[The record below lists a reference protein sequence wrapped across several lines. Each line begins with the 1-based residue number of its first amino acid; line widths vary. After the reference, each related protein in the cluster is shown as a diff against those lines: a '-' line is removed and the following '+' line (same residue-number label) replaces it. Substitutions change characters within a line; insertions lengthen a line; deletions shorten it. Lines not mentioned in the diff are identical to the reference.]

1 MASRRRI
8 STTILSPLPSAARF
22 PTTNITPPDFTHVV
36 IGSGIIG
43 LSTARQLT
51 LRPRTST
58 LLLERHPTAGT
69 ETSSRNSQVL
79 HAGLYYGAQ
88 SLKARLCVRGRHLA
102 YGFCRARRVP
112 HARVGKWIVAQDE
125 GQRRRLEDIVGV
137 AGGELGV
144 PLRWLSRKEVD
155 AEGEGVRAL
164 AGALES
170 PETGIVDSHSFMTA
184 LHTDFE
190 NQGGTTS
197 FRSHVQDI
205 EPLGNNGS
213 SGWRL
218 HVLSEDSPPTTIT
231 TETIINAAGLN
242 ATTIHNLIVPAS
254 RRLSLHLAK
263 GSYFSYAASRP
274 RISRLVYPAPD
285 ARSAGLGTHLTI
297 DLGGRM
303 RFGPDVEWVNSVDD
317 LSVGT
322 ARLSAVADEVRRY
335 LPGLDPSQLVPDYAG
350 IRPKLSRGAALAGG
364 KDFQDF
370 IIRKED
376 GYEGWVNLLGIESP
390 GLTSCLAIAEMVEQL
405 LYGSVSSTD

>member
-1 MASRRRI
+1 M
-8 STTILSPLPSAARF
+8 TSP
-22 PTTNITPPDFTHVV
+22 TC
-36 IGSGIIG
+36 
-43 LSTARQLT
+43 
-51 LRPRTST
+51 
-58 LLLERHPTAGT
+58 
-69 ETSSRNSQVL
+69 SRNSQVL
-79 HAGLYYGAQ
+79 HAGLYYGAR

-102 YGFCRARRVP
+102 YEFCRARRVA

-125 GQRRRLEDIVGV
+125 RQRRRLEDIVSV
-137 AGGELGV
+137 AGGVLGI
-144 PLRWLSRKEVD
+144 PLRWVSQKEVD
-155 AEGEGVRAL
+155 AKGEGVRAL

-170 PETGIVDSHSFMTA
+170 PETGIVDSHAFMTA
-184 LHTDFE
+184 LHADFE

-197 FRSHVQDI
+197 FRSHVEDI
-205 EPLGNNGS
+205 EPLGTNGS
-213 SGWRL
+213 GGWRL
-218 HVLSEDSPPTTIT
+218 HVRSDDSPPTTIT
-231 TETIINAAGLN
+231 TETLINAAGLN
-242 ATTIHNLIVPAS
+242 ATTIHNLIVPPS
-254 RRLSLHLAK
+254 RRLSLYLAK

-285 ARSAGLGTHLTI
+285 PRCAGLGTHLTI
-297 DLGGRM
+297 DLAGRM
-303 RFGPDVEWVNSVDD
+303 RFGPDVEWVDSVDD

-335 LPGLDPSQLVPDYAG
+335 LPGLDPSHLVPDYAG